1 MRLMPA
7 RKLGVAVFTNLG
19 GAPVPGILVNHVF
32 DRLCGKEPVPWLDRL
47 RDLRRKG
54 LAQEQVDEETQKT
67 ARKPNT
73 QPSTPALTTI
83 RATDR

>member
-19 GAPVPGILVNHVF
+19 GVPVPGILINHVF

-47 RDLRRKG
+47 RDLHRKG
-54 LAQEQVDEETQKT
+54 LAQQEVDEEIRELFT
-67 ARKPNT
+67 ALD
-73 QPSTPALTTI
+73 QGY
-83 RATDR
+83 